1 MPIDTEIIRITKRE
15 VSWKAELEILRC
27 IMDGSAGTNAQRNA
41 LRRIIRQHAA
51 VLNQSTPAQAF
62 AALRKIGELVRIP
75 NLTGD
80 AQPKLTLGQF
90 INQRTTPQ

>member
-1 MPIDTEIIRITKRE
+1 MPLDTEIIRITKRE

-51 VLNQSTPAQAF
+51 VLNQSTPAQTF
-62 AALRKIGELVRIP
+62 AALRKIGEIARIP
-75 NLTGD
+75 NITGD
-80 AQPKLTLGQF
+80 AQPKLALGQF
-90 INQRTTPQ
+90 INQRTQPQ